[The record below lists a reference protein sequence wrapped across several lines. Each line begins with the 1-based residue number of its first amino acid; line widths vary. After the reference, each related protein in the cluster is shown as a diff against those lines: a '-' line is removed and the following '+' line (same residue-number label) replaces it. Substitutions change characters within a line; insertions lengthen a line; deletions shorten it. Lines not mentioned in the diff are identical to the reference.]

1 MITRIEQAI
10 TDRLKRG
17 LGQMVRTVKSYNGE
31 ADDLAGQIH
40 TLPAVWV
47 TFGGC
52 KVEKA
57 DSGNFRYRNSGEF
70 VVMCATR
77 SLRNEQALRQGG
89 IDIREVGS
97 NDLITAVRRLLD
109 GQRVA
114 GDDSRGLIPKAIRPI
129 ANHVLVT
136 NAAVSIYAVEYTL
149 HWNSMAL
156 ENGRFPEEA
165 RDPADPDYLFTKY
178 KGELSA
184 PYPPFEIMDGLIIDP
199 RSGAKL
205 PHHFDLRKSDGQD

>member
-1 MITRIEQAI
+1 MITQIEQAL

-31 ADDLAGQIH
+31 ADDLAGQVN

-52 KVEKA
+52 KTEKA
-57 DSGNFRYRNSGEF
+57 DSGNNRYRNSGEF

-97 NDLITAVRRLLD
+97 NDLVAAVRRLLD

-114 GDDSRGLIPKAIRPI
+114 GNDSRGLIPKAVRPI
-129 ANHVLVT
+129 ANHVLVM
-136 NAAVSIYAVEYTL
+136 NAAVSVYAVEYVL
-149 HWNSMAL
+149 HWDSMAL
-156 ENGRFPEEA
+156 ENGRFPEETH
-165 RDPADPDYLFTKY
+165 DPSAPDYLFTKY
-178 KGELSA
+178 KGELSQ
-184 PYPPFEIMDGLIIDP
+184 PYPPFEMMDGMIIDP
-199 RSGAKL
+199 ISGANL
-205 PHHFDLRKSDGQD
+205 PYHFDLRKSDGKD

>member
-1 MITRIEQAI
+1 MITQIEQAI
-10 TDRLKRG
+10 TDRLERG

-57 DSGNFRYRNSGEF
+57 DSGNSRYRNSGEF

-89 IDIREVGS
+89 IDRREIGS

-114 GDDSRGLIPKAIRPI
+114 GNDSRGLMPKAVRPI

-136 NAAVSIYAVEYTL
+136 NAAVSIYAVEYQL
-149 HWNSMAL
+149 HWDSMAL
-156 ENGRFPEEA
+156 ANGRFPEETH
-165 RDPADPDYLFTKY
+165 DADHSDYLFTKY
-178 KGELSA
+178 QGELSH
-184 PYPPFEIMDGLIIDP
+184 PYAPFEIMDGMIIDP
-199 RSGAKL
+199 RSGANL
-205 PHHFDLRKSDGQD
+205 PYHFDLRKSDEQD